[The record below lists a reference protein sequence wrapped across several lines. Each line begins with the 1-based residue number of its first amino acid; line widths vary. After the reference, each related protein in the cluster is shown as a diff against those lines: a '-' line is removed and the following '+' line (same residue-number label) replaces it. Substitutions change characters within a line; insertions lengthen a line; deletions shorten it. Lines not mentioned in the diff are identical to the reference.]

1 MTADPSRMTL
11 WTGYFDSRYSR
22 KSGRRVSRIASIAR
36 PNLDQI
42 ALAARAVGITKMRR
56 DQSASHPKRPYSKE
70 GRLIVSS
77 RDALNSTSSET
88 KEQVL
93 RKVGESLRNLA
104 IEDRDTISK
113 QPNRPIGREGARK
126 AKQRKSP
133 SRRPPNQ
140 RKKKFGRR

>member
-1 MTADPSRMTL
+1 MSRL
-11 WTGYFDSRYSR
+11 
-22 KSGRRVSRIASIAR
+22 ASIAR

-77 RDALNSTSSET
+77 KDALNSTSSEN

>member
-77 RDALNSTSSET
+77 KDALNSTSSET

-104 IEDRDTISK
+104 IEDRDKISK

-140 RKKKFGRR
+140 RKKKFGRK